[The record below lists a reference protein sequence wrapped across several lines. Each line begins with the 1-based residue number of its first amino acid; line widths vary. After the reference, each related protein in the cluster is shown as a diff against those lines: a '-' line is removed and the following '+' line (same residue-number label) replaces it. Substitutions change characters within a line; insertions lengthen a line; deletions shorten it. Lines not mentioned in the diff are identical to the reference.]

1 MSHLHHFQVLEI
13 NVVSA
18 QDLAAVQKTKS
29 MQTYAVVWV
38 HPGRKLTTRVDGS
51 GHTNPTWNDKFV
63 FRVDDR
69 FLNSEHSAINIEIYA
84 VSWLR
89 DTLVGTVRVL
99 IHNLLPPSTRSPQ
112 SSAIRF
118 VALQIRRPSGRPQG
132 ILNMGV
138 TLLDSTMRSMPLFGQ
153 FTASALGYKDLVGE
167 TTESLRPNSQV
178 PKDMEEKSSGIKVLR
193 RAQSEI
199 SLPVSDGKA
208 RKTRPMING
217 GSTLNG
223 SDLNGSFLSGS
234 NLNGSTVNG
243 SIVWGPPRPGGSVCS
258 DVGPS
263 PSVVA
268 AAMAKIYKDDDVSSS
283 ILGEWTVNRREE
295 GLKSKI
301 QRWRADI
308 PVRYE
313 NDPRKKKPK
322 PPKSSRHPR
331 QSNGPRLFTCF
342 GNAYGCEF
350 TIVCGTGNSKK
361 MYSRKPNLPIA
372 PYEDNASQ
380 SYM

>member
-18 QDLAAVQKTKS
+18 QDIAPVQKTRS
-29 MQTYAVVWV
+29 MQTYAVAWV
-38 HPGRKLTTRVDGS
+38 NPERKLTTRVDGS

-63 FRVDDR
+63 FRVDDK
-69 FLNSEHSAINIEIYA
+69 FLDSENSAVTIEIYA

-99 IHNLLPPSTRSPQ
+99 VHNLLPTSSRTPQ
-112 SSAIRF
+112 GSAIRF

-132 ILNMGV
+132 ILNLGV

-153 FTASALGYKDLVGE
+153 FTASALGYKDLMGE
-167 TTESLRPNSQV
+167 TTEALRPNSQAQ
-178 PKDMEEKSSGIKVLR
+178 KDLEENSSRIKVLR
-193 RAQSEI
+193 RTQSEI
-199 SLPVSDGKA
+199 SLPVSEGKA
-208 RKTRPMING
+208 PKARSMVHG

-223 SDLNGSFLSGS
+223 SSLNGSFLNGD
-234 NLNGSTVNG
+234 LNGSTVNG

-268 AAMAKIYKDDDVSSS
+268 AAMAKIYRDDDVSSS
-283 ILGEWTVNRREE
+283 ILGEWIVNRREE

-301 QRWRADI
+301 QRWRSEI
-308 PVRYE
+308 PVRII
-313 NDPRKKKPK
+313 
-322 PPKSSRHPR
+322 S
-331 QSNGPRLFTCF
+331 
-342 GNAYGCEF
+342 
-350 TIVCGTGNSKK
+350 
-361 MYSRKPNLPIA
+361 
-372 PYEDNASQ
+372 
-380 SYM
+380 